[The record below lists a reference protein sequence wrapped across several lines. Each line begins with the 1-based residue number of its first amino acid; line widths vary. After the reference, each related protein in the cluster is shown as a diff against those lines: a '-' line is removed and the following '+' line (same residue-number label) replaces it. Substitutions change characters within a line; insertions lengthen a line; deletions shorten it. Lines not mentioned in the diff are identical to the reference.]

1 MIPAAL
7 IAGKLAYLHIMCGV
21 FLKKIEETRHVEEK
35 RRCGRPKKNCLQQT
49 ESASH
54 LLKKQEKVSQ
64 RPDTGPES
72 SLSIY
77 CSPKPNLK

>member
-7 IAGKLAYLHIMCGV
+7 IAGKVAYLHIVCGV
-21 FLKKIEETRHVEEK
+21 FLKKLRKPDKWRRKEDVE
-35 RRCGRPKKNCLQQT
+35 GLKNCLQQT

-54 LLKKQEKVSQ
+54 LHKKQEKVRQ

>member
-7 IAGKLAYLHIMCGV
+7 IAGKLAYLHIVCGV
-21 FLKKIEETRHVEEK
+21 FLKKLRK
-35 RRCGRPKKNCLQQT
+35 PDKWRRKEDVAGLKNCLQQT

-54 LLKKQEKVSQ
+54 LHKKQEKVRQ

-72 SLSIY
+72 SL
-77 CSPKPNLK
+77 LLT

>member
-7 IAGKLAYLHIMCGV
+7 IAGKLAYLHIVCGV
-21 FLKKIEETRHVEEK
+21 FLKKLRK
-35 RRCGRPKKNCLQQT
+35 PDMWRRKEDVAGLNKLSTADR
-49 ESASH
+49 SH
-54 LLKKQEKVSQ
+54 LHKKQEKVRQ